1 MRLRV
6 IYWVEHLCCK
16 KKLALT
22 MLLTFCSSQFQK
34 RESRRKKEGREG
46 RREEGRKESV
56 KKEKGKGNEMSIY
69 SVTTT
74 QT

>member
-1 MRLRV
+1 MF
-6 IYWVEHLCCK
+6 
-16 KKLALT
+16 
-22 MLLTFCSSQFQK
+22 LTFCSSQFQK